1 MILMYVW
8 FYFGPTIGGAD
19 VKAIMTIGL
28 LTPFT
33 SSDSS
38 KLKILEFPKQRD
50 EIINARIEIDLSEGT
65 KIIPLRDLLFLDL
78 RVKGFF
84 ILIFI
89 YNSFVMLKEL

>member
-1 MILMYVW
+1 MGFRV
-8 FYFGPTIGGAD
+8 FSFRNSFND
-19 VKAIMTIGL
+19 FNVC
-28 LTPFT
+28 FT
-33 SSDSS
+33 SSDSN

-89 YNSFVMLKEL
+89 YNSFVLLKEL